1 MITMSGPMVNT
12 LKSREI
18 NQDIIKELFIKIDQ
32 LQKEELAK
40 LLIFNESFNWKAV
53 LLPILKIKYDFETII
68 DFYSETIKLGNQFKL
83 KSLMPSRLYS
93 AHLNY
98 YYGVLVE
105 QSIREIKR
113 KDFEKEKN
121 ILSKSSFD
129 SIDNEIFIFLY
140 GKSKLNLWKEF
151 SLNFRLKSKSYYV
164 PSKIYCNESENFDY
178 WLSKRRILRCTREL
192 NASLL
197 SRGLEYLKGFGIYE

>member
-1 MITMSGPMVNT
+1 MSGSIINT
-12 LKSREI
+12 LKLREI
-18 NQDIIKELFIKIDQ
+18 DQEIIKELFIKIDQ

-164 PSKIYCNESENFDY
+164 PSKIYCNESDNFDY
-178 WLSKRRILRCTREL
+178 WLSKRRILKCTREL

-197 SRGLEYLKGFGIYE
+197 SRGLEYLKGLGIYE

>member
-1 MITMSGPMVNT
+1 MVNT

-129 SIDNEIFIFLY
+129 LIDNEIFIFLY

>member
-32 LQKEELAK
+32 LQKEELAE

>member
-1 MITMSGPMVNT
+1 MVNT

-18 NQDIIKELFIKIDQ
+18 NQDIIKEIFIKIDQ

-53 LLPILKIKYDFETII
+53 LLPILKIKYDSETII
-68 DFYSETIKLGNQFKL
+68 DFYNETIKLGNQFKL

>member
-1 MITMSGPMVNT
+1 MSGPIINT
-12 LKSREI
+12 LKLREI
-18 NQDIIKELFIKIDQ
+18 DQEIIKELFIKIDQ

-197 SRGLEYLKGFGIYE
+197 SRGLEYLKGLGIYE

>member
-1 MITMSGPMVNT
+1 MSGPMVNT

-32 LQKEELAK
+32 LQKEELSK

-53 LLPILKIKYDFETII
+53 LLPILKIKYDLETII
-68 DFYSETIKLGNQFKL
+68 DFYNETIKLGNQFKL

-129 SIDNEIFIFLY
+129 LIDNEIFIFLY

>member
-1 MITMSGPMVNT
+1 MSGPIINT
-12 LKSREI
+12 LKLREI
-18 NQDIIKELFIKIDQ
+18 DQEIIKELFIKIDQ

-53 LLPILKIKYDFETII
+53 LLPILKIKYDLETII
-68 DFYSETIKLGNQFKL
+68 DFYNETIKLGNQFKL

>member
-1 MITMSGPMVNT
+1 MVNT

-32 LQKEELAK
+32 LQKEELAE

>member
-1 MITMSGPMVNT
+1 
-12 LKSREI
+12 
-18 NQDIIKELFIKIDQ
+18 
-32 LQKEELAK
+32 
-40 LLIFNESFNWKAV
+40 V
-53 LLPILKIKYDFETII
+53 LLPILKIKYDLETII
-68 DFYSETIKLGNQFKL
+68 DFYNETIKLGNQFKL

>member
-1 MITMSGPMVNT
+1 MSGPIINT
-12 LKSREI
+12 LKLREI
-18 NQDIIKELFIKIDQ
+18 DQEIIKELFIKIDQ

-53 LLPILKIKYDFETII
+53 LLPILKIKYDLETII
-68 DFYSETIKLGNQFKL
+68 DFYNETIKLGNQFKL

-164 PSKIYCNESENFDY
+164 PSKIYCNESDNFDY

-197 SRGLEYLKGFGIYE
+197 SRGLEYLKGLGIYE

>member
-1 MITMSGPMVNT
+1 MSGPMVNT

-32 LQKEELAK
+32 LQKEELSK

-53 LLPILKIKYDFETII
+53 LLPILKIKYDSETII
-68 DFYSETIKLGNQFKL
+68 DFYNETIKLGNQFKL

-164 PSKIYCNESENFDY
+164 PSKIYCNESDNFDY
-178 WLSKRRILRCTREL
+178 WLSKIRIIKCTREL

-197 SRGLEYLKGFGIYE
+197 SRGLQHIRGLGIYE

>member
-1 MITMSGPMVNT
+1 MSGPMVNT

>member
-1 MITMSGPMVNT
+1 MSGSIINT
-12 LKSREI
+12 LKLREI
-18 NQDIIKELFIKIDQ
+18 DQEIIKELFIKIDQ

-53 LLPILKIKYDFETII
+53 LLPILKIKYDLETII
-68 DFYSETIKLGNQFKL
+68 DFYNETIKLGNQFNL
-83 KSLMPSRLYS
+83 KSIMPSRLYS
-93 AHLNY
+93 THLNY

-113 KDFEKEKN
+113 IDFEKEKN
-121 ILSKSSFD
+121 ILSKSNFD
-129 SIDNEIFIFLY
+129 LIDNEIFIFLY

-164 PSKIYCNESENFDY
+164 PSKIYCNESDNFDY
-178 WLSKRRILRCTREL
+178 WLSKRRILKCTREL

-197 SRGLEYLKGFGIYE
+197 SRGLEYLKGLGIYE

>member
-1 MITMSGPMVNT
+1 MVNT

-53 LLPILKIKYDFETII
+53 LLPILKIKYDSETII
-68 DFYSETIKLGNQFKL
+68 DFYNETIKLGNQFKL

>member
-1 MITMSGPMVNT
+1 MITMSGSIINT
-12 LKSREI
+12 LKLREI
-18 NQDIIKELFIKIDQ
+18 DQEIIKELFIKIDQ

-53 LLPILKIKYDFETII
+53 LLPILKIKYDLETII
-68 DFYSETIKLGNQFKL
+68 DFYNETIKLGNQFKL

-129 SIDNEIFIFLY
+129 LIDNEIFIFLY

-164 PSKIYCNESENFDY
+164 PSKIYCNESEKFDY

-197 SRGLEYLKGFGIYE
+197 SRGLEYLKGLGIYE

>member
-1 MITMSGPMVNT
+1 MSGPIINT
-12 LKSREI
+12 LKLREI
-18 NQDIIKELFIKIDQ
+18 DQEIIKELFIKIDQ

-53 LLPILKIKYDFETII
+53 LLPILKIKYDLETII
-68 DFYSETIKLGNQFKL
+68 DFYNETIKLGNQFKL

-129 SIDNEIFIFLY
+129 LIDNEIFIFLY

>member
-1 MITMSGPMVNT
+1 MSGPIINT
-12 LKSREI
+12 LKLREI
-18 NQDIIKELFIKIDQ
+18 DQEIIKELFIKIDQ

-53 LLPILKIKYDFETII
+53 LLPILKIKYDLETII
-68 DFYSETIKLGNQFKL
+68 DFYKETIKLGNQFKL

-164 PSKIYCNESENFDY
+164 PSKIYCNESDNFDY

>member
-53 LLPILKIKYDFETII
+53 LLPILKIKYDLETII
-68 DFYSETIKLGNQFKL
+68 DFYNETIKLGNQFKL

-164 PSKIYCNESENFDY
+164 PSKIYCNESDNFDY

-197 SRGLEYLKGFGIYE
+197 SRGLEYLKGLGIYE

>member
-1 MITMSGPMVNT
+1 MSGPIINT
-12 LKSREI
+12 LKLREI
-18 NQDIIKELFIKIDQ
+18 DQEIIKELFIKIDQ

-53 LLPILKIKYDFETII
+53 LLPILKIKYDLETII
-68 DFYSETIKLGNQFKL
+68 DFYKETIKLGNQFKL

-164 PSKIYCNESENFDY
+164 PSKIYCNESDKFDY
-178 WLSKRRILRCTREL
+178 WLSKRRILKCTREL

-197 SRGLEYLKGFGIYE
+197 SRGLEYLKGLGIYE

>member
-1 MITMSGPMVNT
+1 MVNT

>member
-1 MITMSGPMVNT
+1 MSESMVNT

-53 LLPILKIKYDFETII
+53 LLPILKIKYDLETII
-68 DFYSETIKLGNQFKL
+68 DFYNETIKLGNQFKL

-129 SIDNEIFIFLY
+129 LIDNEIFIFLY

-164 PSKIYCNESENFDY
+164 PSKIYCNESDNFDY

-197 SRGLEYLKGFGIYE
+197 SRGLEYLKGLGIYE

>member
-1 MITMSGPMVNT
+1 MSGPMVNT

-53 LLPILKIKYDFETII
+53 LLPILKIKYDSETII
-68 DFYSETIKLGNQFKL
+68 DFYNETIKLGNQFKL

>member
-1 MITMSGPMVNT
+1 MSGPMVNT

-32 LQKEELAK
+32 LQKEELAE

>member
-1 MITMSGPMVNT
+1 MSGPMVNT

-53 LLPILKIKYDFETII
+53 LLPILKIKYDLETII
-68 DFYSETIKLGNQFKL
+68 DFYNETLKLGNQFKL

>member
-1 MITMSGPMVNT
+1 MVNT

-53 LLPILKIKYDFETII
+53 LLPILKIKYDLETII
-68 DFYSETIKLGNQFKL
+68 DFYNETIKLGNQFKL

-164 PSKIYCNESENFDY
+164 PSKIYCNESDNFDY

-197 SRGLEYLKGFGIYE
+197 SRGLEYLKGLGIYE

>member
-1 MITMSGPMVNT
+1 MSGPMVNT

-164 PSKIYCNESENFDY
+164 PSKIYCNESDNFDY

-197 SRGLEYLKGFGIYE
+197 SRGLEYLKGLGIYE

>member
-1 MITMSGPMVNT
+1 MSGLMVNT
-12 LKSREI
+12 LKSI
-18 NQDIIKELFIKIDQ
+18 KVNQDIIKELFAKIDQ
-32 LQKEELAK
+32 LKNEELSN

-53 LLPILKIKYDFETII
+53 LLPILKVKYELETII
-68 DFYSETIKLGNQFKL
+68 NFYDETIKLGNQFKL
-83 KSLMPSRLYS
+83 KSLMSPRLYS

-98 YYGVLVE
+98 YYGVVVE

-113 KDFEKEKN
+113 QDFEKEKN

-129 SIDNEIFIFLY
+129 FIDNEIYIFLY

-164 PSKIYCNESENFDY
+164 PNKIYCTESDSFDY

-197 SRGLEYLKGFGIYE
+197 SRGLKYLKGLGIYE

>member
-1 MITMSGPMVNT
+1 MSGPMVNT

-129 SIDNEIFIFLY
+129 LIDNEIFIFLY

-197 SRGLEYLKGFGIYE
+197 SRGLEYLKGLGIYE